1 MSKANKA
8 SQADIDIGDFED
20 EAKRLAESGD
30 TQSGIFVVKTANEW
44 LEKAKTLPIPC
55 KLFGELWYEGELCIL
70 FADTN
75 LGKSIL
81 AMQIADAVSRGVSI
95 FDFSLEAKKQ
105 PVVYLDFELT
115 CKQFQGRYSKN
126 YEREYKFDNNFFRA
140 ELDLCIDMPEHID
153 FSDFLIAEIEK
164 LMLDKKAK
172 ILIIDN
178 ITYLNDRVE
187 KAKEAAPLMKKLNA
201 LKKKHNFSML
211 VISHTPKR
219 DLSKIITQNDIQG
232 SKMIA
237 NFIDSSFA
245 IGRSIKDGDFRY
257 IKQIKIRNGENKYGT
272 ENVIICQITKPDNFL
287 HFEKVSNGSEYDHLK
302 QRSKKDKQDLKENI
316 IALNESEE
324 NLSLQDI
331 ADRLGTYKMNVKRV
345 LDKHKENE
353 S

>member
-1 MSKANKA
+1 MKQRDKKA
-8 SQADIDIGDFED
+8 QADISQDDFEND
-20 EAKRLAESGD
+20 AKRMAASGD
-30 TQSGIFVVKTANEW
+30 IQPNIFVVKTANEW
-44 LEKAKTLPIPC
+44 LEKAKTLPIPR

-81 AMQIADAVSRGVSI
+81 AMQIADAISRGISL
-95 FDFSLEAKKQ
+95 FDFPLEAKKQ

-115 CKQFQGRYSKN
+115 CKQFHGRYSNN
-126 YEREYKFDNNFFRA
+126 YEREYKFHKNFFRA
-140 ELDLCIDMPEHID
+140 ELDLSVDLPEYID
-153 FSDFLIAEIEK
+153 FSDFLIVAIEK
-164 LMLDKKAK
+164 RMRMKKAK

-219 DLSKIITQNDIQG
+219 DLSKVITQNDIQG

-245 IGRSIKDGDFRY
+245 IGRSIKDEDLRY

-272 ENVIICQITKPDNFL
+272 ENAIICQIAKPDNFL
-287 HFEKVSNGSEYDHLK
+287 HFEKVSYGSEYDHLK
-302 QRSKKDKQDLKENI
+302 QRSKKDKQDLEENI
-316 IALNESEE
+316 IALYESEE

-331 ADRLGTYKMNVKRV
+331 ADRLGTYKMKVKRI
-345 LDKHKENE
+345 LDKHKGNK

>member
-1 MSKANKA
+1 MGDKKA
-8 SQADIDIGDFED
+8 QADISQDDFEN
-20 EAKRLAESGD
+20 EAKRIAASGD
-30 TQSGIFVVKTANEW
+30 TQPNIFVVKTANEW
-44 LEKAKTLPIPC
+44 LEKAKTLPIPRN
-55 KLFGELWYEGELCIL
+55 LFGELWREGDLCIL

-81 AMQIADAVSRGVSI
+81 AVQIANAISRGI
-95 FDFSLEAKKQ
+95 PILDFPVEAEKQ
-105 PVVYLDFELT
+105 PVVYYDFELG
-115 CKQFQGRYSKN
+115 CKAFEQRYSKN
-126 YEREYKFDNNFFRA
+126 YEGHYKFDDNFFRA
-140 ELDLCIDMPEHID
+140 ELDLSMDLPEHID

-201 LKKKHNFSML
+201 LKKEHSFSML

-245 IGRSIKDGDFRY
+245 IGRSIKDDDLRY

-287 HFEKVSNGSEYDHLK
+287 HFEQVTYGSEYDHLK
-302 QRSKKDKQDLKENI
+302 QRSKKDKQDLEENI
-316 IALNESEE
+316 IALNESESD
-324 NLSLQDI
+324 LSLQEI
-331 ADRLGTYKMNVKRV
+331 ADRLGTYKMKVMRV
-345 LDKHKENE
+345 LNKHNKNK

>member
-1 MSKANKA
+1 MSKAHKA
-8 SQADIDIGDFED
+8 PQADISLDDFEN
-20 EAKRLAESGD
+20 EAKQIDASGD
-30 TQSGIFVVKTANEW
+30 MQPNIFVVKTANEW

-81 AMQIADAVSRGVSI
+81 AMQIADAISRGISI
-95 FDFSLEAKKQ
+95 FDFSLEAEKQ
-105 PVVYLDFELT
+105 PVIYLDFELT

-140 ELDLCIDMPEHID
+140 ELDLCIDLPEHID

-164 LMLDKKAK
+164 LMLNQKAK
-172 ILIIDN
+172 TLIIDN

-245 IGRSIKDGDFRY
+245 IGRSIKDEHLRY

-287 HFEKVSNGSEYDHLK
+287 HFEKLSYGSEYDHLK
-302 QRSKKDKQDLKENI
+302 QRSKKDKQELEENI
-316 IALNESEE
+316 IALNEGEPD
-324 NLSLQDI
+324 LSYQEI
-331 ADRLGTYKMNVKRV
+331 ADRLGTYKMKVMRV
-345 LDKHKENE
+345 LKKHKENK